1 MRSKRDIPEVELTSL
16 VDIIFQL
23 ILFFVIATTFVEGGI
38 TVALPKG
45 KGDSINDTPVVI
57 NVNHD
62 GAIIFNGRAINIDE
76 AVHLAQDAKSKRQTI
91 LLAGDRSAPYGK
103 VVNVLDAL
111 KQAGIDEVSLA
122 VGGGESS
129 SQ

>member
-45 KGDSINDTPVVI
+45 KGDPLKNTPLVI

-62 GAIIFNGRAINIDE
+62 GTIIHNGKAVDIDE
-76 AVHLAQDAKSKRQTI
+76 AVMLAQDANSKGRTI
-91 LLAGDRSAPYGK
+91 LLAGDKSATYGK

-122 VGGGESS
+122 VGGGEGNG
-129 SQ
+129 Q